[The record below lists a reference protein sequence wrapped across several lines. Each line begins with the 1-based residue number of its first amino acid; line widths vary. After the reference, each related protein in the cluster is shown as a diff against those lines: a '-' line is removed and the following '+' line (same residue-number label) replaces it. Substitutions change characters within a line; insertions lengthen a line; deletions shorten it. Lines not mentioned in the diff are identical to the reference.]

1 MSKRNNPDYPF
12 RDRHDDLLQTA
23 SLCDRIELIKTVQD
37 MTGASFDEV
46 LKVYSIE
53 SINRLTEAIL
63 DAGDALDSHNQQK
76 EELLKGEINRVL
88 KWFYDNQPYK
98 LEVTQVENQ

>member
-12 RDRHDDLLQTA
+12 RDRHDDLLETER
-23 SLCDRIELIKTVQD
+23 LCERFELIKTVQS

-53 SINRLTEAIL
+53 SINRLAEAIL
-63 DAGDALDSHNQQK
+63 DAGDAFDNHNQQK
-76 EELLKGEINRVL
+76 EELLKSEINHVL

-98 LEVTQVENQ
+98 LEVTHIANQ